1 MSSEADAL
9 RAPEAAVRG
18 DAPRRR
24 DGPGP
29 TAGRPPRRDPKRPM
43 SERRR
48 TAILS
53 ASVLAAWA
61 LFLAAVWRLGQY
73 KESITEGHLALGAMP
88 LFGRWEWH
96 FGAHLLVPAAAG
108 AIVIALLPALAAR
121 LRWRWAAAA
130 TALAAAGFGLALAYA
145 HSHPHTWEDMH
156 YHYGDP
162 IHFVDDAG
170 GVAPFLETY
179 TDVQLEGSF
188 PVHLQSHPPGL
199 VLFLWAAAQIGL
211 KGLLFEN
218 TLITLAAA
226 ASVVAALAIARDV
239 AGERL
244 ARRAA
249 PFLVIA
255 PAAFWHSNA
264 DIVFAGVTLS
274 AVACLVL
281 ATGRTGAN
289 AAWLTA
295 AGGLLAGAALMLSFS
310 SALLAIPVLVVA
322 AARRRW
328 GVLLAGG
335 ALAALVVLAPLLWG
349 YWWLEGLATTR
360 VRYYAGVAEARGYWY
375 FLIANPAVFALA
387 LGPATAVALARLRDR
402 RMWIVVGSCL
412 AAVAVADLSGMSSS
426 ETERIWQPFMPLV
439 LLAGCALPRPRPWLV
454 LQLAVALALTATL
467 RVQW

>member
-1 MSSEADAL
+1 MTD
-9 RAPEAAVRG
+9 
-18 DAPRRR
+18 
-24 DGPGP
+24 
-29 TAGRPPRRDPKRPM
+29 
-43 SERRR
+43 RR
-48 TAILS
+48 TVTLDA
-53 ASVLAAWA
+53 AVLAAWA
-61 LFLAAVWRLGQY
+61 LFLAAVWLLGQY
-73 KESITEGHLALGAMP
+73 KDAATEEGLKLGAMP

-96 FGAHLLVPAAAG
+96 LESRLLVPIAVG
-108 AIVIALLPALAAR
+108 ALLIAVLPTIAAR
-121 LRWRWAAAA
+121 RRWRWVVTA
-130 TALAAAGFGLALAYA
+130 TALAGVAMSLALAHA
-145 HSHPHTWEDMH
+145 HSHPGTWEDLH
-156 YHYGDP
+156 HHYGEP

-179 TDVQLEGSF
+179 TGIQLEGAF
-188 PVHLQSHPPGL
+188 PVHMQSHPPGL

-211 KGLLFEN
+211 RGILFEN
-218 TLITLAAA
+218 TVTMLAVAAA
-226 ASVVAALAIARDV
+226 IAAALAIARDV

-255 PAAFWHSNA
+255 PAAFWHTNA
-264 DIVFAGVTLS
+264 DIVFGGVTLA

-281 ATGRTGAN
+281 ATNRTGAR

-295 AGGLLAGAALMLSFS
+295 VGGLLAGAALMLSFS
-310 SALLAIPVLVVA
+310 SALLAIPVIVVA
-322 AARRRW
+322 VWRRRW

-335 ALAALVVLAPLLWG
+335 AVAALVVLAPLLWG
-349 YWWLEGLATTR
+349 YWWLEGLRATR
-360 VRYYAGVAEARGYWY
+360 VRYYAGVASVRGYWY

-387 LGPATAVALARLRDR
+387 LGPATAVALARLRDK

-439 LLAGCALPRPRPWLV
+439 LLAGCALNRPRAWLA
-454 LQLAVALALTATL
+454 LQLAVAVVLAAAL